1 MWTHYNKLDDFG
13 LPCHTQ
19 MSYEPLINKE
29 RTVFC
34 MNYDINNP
42 YQNYLNALGFVPE
55 IVHELFDVEVKYLTK
70 FQKYDWCPEVL
81 DIEDKKIFFRWYD
94 NTCNDIIQTGK
105 ELPASWKDQLSK
117 IIHTQLE
124 EKVYKVTQYPHCF
137 YVDDNEQLRTFD
149 FYGCFDFD
157 NCVIPF
163 SKIKG
168 IISDKSI
175 GRITEI
181 QNGEMV
187 SMRDMFLNSLRT
199 HIKWP
204 DNHLQEIYKSL

>member
-19 MSYEPLINKE
+19 MSYEPLINQE
-29 RTVFC
+29 RNVFC
-34 MNYDINNP
+34 MNFDPNNT
-42 YQNYLNALGFVPE
+42 YQDYMNTLGFIPE
-55 IVHELFDVEVKYLTK
+55 IVPELFNTEVKYLTQ
-70 FQKYDWCPEVL
+70 FQKYNWAPEIL
-81 DIEDKKIFFRWYD
+81 DIQKNRIYFRWYD

-105 ELPASWKDQLSK
+105 DLPDGWKDQLSS
-117 IIHTQLE
+117 IINNQLDDR
-124 EKVYKVTQYPHCF
+124 VYKVTQYPHCF
-137 YVDDNEQLRTFD
+137 YVDDNGQLRTFD

-157 NCVIPF
+157 DCLVPF

-175 GRITEI
+175 GRITEV
-181 QNGEMV
+181 QTGEMV
-187 SMRDMFLNSLRT
+187 NMRDMFLNSLRT

-204 DNHLQEIYKSL
+204 DNHLHEIYKLL